1 MAVKRGLGRGLN
13 DLLSVSED
21 EAKQAKKDAKA
32 VSKKA
37 PAPKEN
43 EKPAPAPKKVEDE
56 SSEVMVKVTDIEP
69 NPNQPRTN
77 FNEDA
82 LNELAES
89 IKRIGVIEPIV
100 VYKKE
105 RGYEIIAGE
114 RRWRAARLAGVKEVP
129 VIIRKYTKQ
138 QRVEI
143 ALIENI
149 QRENLNP
156 IEEAIAYNRL
166 IEEFHLKQDEVADR
180 VSKSRTTITNSL
192 RLLKL
197 CDKVKEMVVEQMIS
211 AGHARAL
218 ITIEDP
224 DVQYDHAYDPFDA
237 FTKPTTNQSFLYFL
251 EMIDD
256 VKGTEWAAKV
266 PHDLPIYSIAGGR
279 LGVSVQ
285 GYYGNSSFAR
295 VRFDEQGKA
304 SYDYFWEGGQ
314 VSESGYRDGISFVFD
329 MSRSKTCEGEQL
341 MTAGELLEK
350 LKN

>member
-37 PAPKEN
+37 PAPKEK

-100 VYKKE
+100 VYKKD

-224 DVQYDHAYDPFDA
+224 DVQYETAMTIFDQGLSVRDTEQLVKDVNNILA
-237 FTKPTTNQSFLYFL
+237 TKPKDKEDTPKEDNTALLAILSQMENNLKTTLGTKVKIKPRGKNKGRIEIEYFSSDDL
-251 EMIDD
+251 ERIIHIINT
-256 VKGTEWAAKV
+256 K
-266 PHDLPIYSIAGGR
+266 
-279 LGVSVQ
+279 
-285 GYYGNSSFAR
+285 
-295 VRFDEQGKA
+295 EQ
-304 SYDYFWEGGQ
+304 
-314 VSESGYRDGISFVFD
+314 I
-329 MSRSKTCEGEQL
+329 
-341 MTAGELLEK
+341 
-350 LKN
+350 

>member
-37 PAPKEN
+37 PAVKEK
-43 EKPAPAPKKVEDE
+43 EKPVEKPKKEVDE

-100 VYKKE
+100 VFKKD

-114 RRWRAARLAGVKEVP
+114 RRWRAARLAGIKEVP

-156 IEEAIAYNRL
+156 IEEALAYNRL
-166 IEEFHLKQDEVADR
+166 IEEFKLKQDEVAER
-180 VSKSRTTITNSL
+180 VSKSRTAITNSL

-224 DVQYDHAYDPFDA
+224 DVQYETAMTIFD
-237 FTKPTTNQSFLYFL
+237 QGL
-251 EMIDD
+251 
-256 VKGTEWAAKV
+256 
-266 PHDLPIYSIAGGR
+266 
-279 LGVSVQ
+279 SV
-285 GYYGNSSFAR
+285 
-295 VRFDEQGKA
+295 
-304 SYDYFWEGGQ
+304 
-314 VSESGYRDGISFVFD
+314 RD
-329 MSRSKTCEGEQL
+329 TEQL
-341 MTAGELLEK
+341 VKDVNNILATQPKDKVETPKEDNTALLAILSQMENN
-350 LKN
+350 LKTTLGTKVKIKPRGKNKGRIEIEYFSSDDLERIIHIINTKEQL

>member
-37 PAPKEN
+37 PAVKEK
-43 EKPAPAPKKVEDE
+43 EKPVEKPKKEVDE

-100 VYKKE
+100 VYKKD

-114 RRWRAARLAGVKEVP
+114 RRWRAARLAGIKEVP

-156 IEEAIAYNRL
+156 IEEALAYNRL
-166 IEEFHLKQDEVADR
+166 IEEFKLKQDEVAER
-180 VSKSRTTITNSL
+180 VSKSRTAITNSL

-224 DVQYDHAYDPFDA
+224 DVQYETAMTIFD
-237 FTKPTTNQSFLYFL
+237 QGL
-251 EMIDD
+251 
-256 VKGTEWAAKV
+256 
-266 PHDLPIYSIAGGR
+266 
-279 LGVSVQ
+279 SV
-285 GYYGNSSFAR
+285 
-295 VRFDEQGKA
+295 
-304 SYDYFWEGGQ
+304 
-314 VSESGYRDGISFVFD
+314 RD
-329 MSRSKTCEGEQL
+329 TEQL
-341 MTAGELLEK
+341 VKDVNNILATQPKDKVETLKEDNTALLAILSQMENN
-350 LKN
+350 LKTTLGTKVKIKPRGKNKGRIEIEYFSSDDLERIIHIINTKEQL

>member
-1 MAVKRGLGRGLN
+1 MQAPAVK
-13 DLLSVSED
+13 E
-21 EAKQAKKDAKA
+21 K
-32 VSKKA
+32 
-37 PAPKEN
+37 
-43 EKPAPAPKKVEDE
+43 EKPVEKPKKEVDE

-100 VYKKE
+100 VYKKD

-114 RRWRAARLAGVKEVP
+114 RRWRAARLAGIKEIP

-156 IEEAIAYNRL
+156 IEEALAYNRL
-166 IEEFHLKQDEVADR
+166 IEEFKLKQDEVAER
-180 VSKSRTTITNSL
+180 VSKSRTAITNSL

-224 DVQYDHAYDPFDA
+224 DVQYETAMTIFD
-237 FTKPTTNQSFLYFL
+237 QGL
-251 EMIDD
+251 
-256 VKGTEWAAKV
+256 
-266 PHDLPIYSIAGGR
+266 
-279 LGVSVQ
+279 SV
-285 GYYGNSSFAR
+285 
-295 VRFDEQGKA
+295 
-304 SYDYFWEGGQ
+304 
-314 VSESGYRDGISFVFD
+314 RD
-329 MSRSKTCEGEQL
+329 TEQL
-341 MTAGELLEK
+341 VKDVNNILATQPKDKVETPKEDNTALLAILSQMENN
-350 LKN
+350 LKTTLGTKVKIKPRGKNKGRIEIEYFSSDDLERIIHIINTKEQL

>member
-37 PAPKEN
+37 PAVKEK
-43 EKPAPAPKKVEDE
+43 EKPVEKPKKEVDE

-100 VYKKE
+100 VYKKD

-114 RRWRAARLAGVKEVP
+114 RRWRAARLAGLKEVP
-129 VIIRKYTKQ
+129 VIIREYTDKE
-138 QRVEI
+138 RMEV
-143 ALIENI
+143 ALIENL
-149 QRENLNP
+149 QREDLNP
-156 IEEAIAYNRL
+156 IEEALAYNRL
-166 IEEFHLKQDEVADR
+166 IEEFKLKQDEVAER
-180 VSKSRTTITNSL
+180 VSKSRTAITNSL

-224 DVQYDHAYDPFDA
+224 DVQYETAMTIFD
-237 FTKPTTNQSFLYFL
+237 QGL
-251 EMIDD
+251 
-256 VKGTEWAAKV
+256 
-266 PHDLPIYSIAGGR
+266 
-279 LGVSVQ
+279 SV
-285 GYYGNSSFAR
+285 
-295 VRFDEQGKA
+295 
-304 SYDYFWEGGQ
+304 
-314 VSESGYRDGISFVFD
+314 RD
-329 MSRSKTCEGEQL
+329 TEQL
-341 MTAGELLEK
+341 VKDVNNILATQPKDKVETPKEDNTALLAILSQMENN
-350 LKN
+350 LKTTLGTKVKIKPRGKNKGRIEIEYFSSDDLERIIHIINTKEQL

>member
-37 PAPKEN
+37 PAVKEK
-43 EKPAPAPKKVEDE
+43 EKPVEKPKKEVDE

-100 VYKKE
+100 VYKKD

-114 RRWRAARLAGVKEVP
+114 RRWRAARLAGIKEVP

-156 IEEAIAYNRL
+156 IEEALAYNRL
-166 IEEFHLKQDEVADR
+166 IEEFKLKQDEVAER
-180 VSKSRTTITNSL
+180 VSKSRTAITNSL

-224 DVQYDHAYDPFDA
+224 DVQYETAMTIFDQGLSVRDTEQLVKDVNNILA
-237 FTKPTTNQSFLYFL
+237 TKPKDKVETPKEDNTALLAILSQMENNLKATLGTKVKIKPRGKNKGRIEIEYFSSDDL
-251 EMIDD
+251 ERIIHIINT
-256 VKGTEWAAKV
+256 K
-266 PHDLPIYSIAGGR
+266 
-279 LGVSVQ
+279 
-285 GYYGNSSFAR
+285 
-295 VRFDEQGKA
+295 
-304 SYDYFWEGGQ
+304 
-314 VSESGYRDGISFVFD
+314 
-329 MSRSKTCEGEQL
+329 EQL
-341 MTAGELLEK
+341 
-350 LKN
+350 

>member
-37 PAPKEN
+37 PAVKEN
-43 EKPAPAPKKVEDE
+43 EKPVEKPKKEVDE

-100 VYKKE
+100 VYKKD

-114 RRWRAARLAGVKEVP
+114 RRWRAARLAGIKEVP

-156 IEEAIAYNRL
+156 IEEALAYNRL
-166 IEEFHLKQDEVADR
+166 IEEFKLKQDEVAER
-180 VSKSRTTITNSL
+180 VSKSRTAITNSL

-224 DVQYDHAYDPFDA
+224 DVQYETAMTIFD
-237 FTKPTTNQSFLYFL
+237 QGL
-251 EMIDD
+251 
-256 VKGTEWAAKV
+256 
-266 PHDLPIYSIAGGR
+266 
-279 LGVSVQ
+279 SV
-285 GYYGNSSFAR
+285 
-295 VRFDEQGKA
+295 
-304 SYDYFWEGGQ
+304 
-314 VSESGYRDGISFVFD
+314 RD
-329 MSRSKTCEGEQL
+329 TEQL
-341 MTAGELLEK
+341 VKDVNNILATQPKDKVETPKEDNTALLAILSQMENN
-350 LKN
+350 LKTTLGTKVKIKPRGKNKGRIEIEYFSSDDLERIIHIINTKEQL

>member
-37 PAPKEN
+37 PAPKEK
-43 EKPAPAPKKVEDE
+43 EKPVPAPKKVEDE

-224 DVQYDHAYDPFDA
+224 DVQYETAMTIFD
-237 FTKPTTNQSFLYFL
+237 QGL
-251 EMIDD
+251 
-256 VKGTEWAAKV
+256 
-266 PHDLPIYSIAGGR
+266 
-279 LGVSVQ
+279 SV
-285 GYYGNSSFAR
+285 
-295 VRFDEQGKA
+295 
-304 SYDYFWEGGQ
+304 
-314 VSESGYRDGISFVFD
+314 RD
-329 MSRSKTCEGEQL
+329 TEQL
-341 MTAGELLEK
+341 VKDVNNILAIKPKDKEDAPKEDNTALLAILSQMENN
-350 LKN
+350 LKTTLGTKVKIKPRGKNKGRIEIEYFSSDDLERIIHIINTKEQI

>member
-1 MAVKRGLGRGLN
+1 
-13 DLLSVSED
+13 
-21 EAKQAKKDAKA
+21 
-32 VSKKA
+32 
-37 PAPKEN
+37 
-43 EKPAPAPKKVEDE
+43 
-56 SSEVMVKVTDIEP
+56 MVKVTDIEP
-69 NPNQPRTN
+69 NQNQPRTN

-100 VYKKE
+100 VYKKD

-114 RRWRAARLAGVKEVP
+114 RRWRAARLAGIKEVP

-156 IEEAIAYNRL
+156 IEEALAYNRL
-166 IEEFHLKQDEVADR
+166 IEEFKLKQDEVAER
-180 VSKSRTTITNSL
+180 VSKSRTAITNSL

-224 DVQYDHAYDPFDA
+224 DVQYETAMTIFD
-237 FTKPTTNQSFLYFL
+237 QGL
-251 EMIDD
+251 
-256 VKGTEWAAKV
+256 
-266 PHDLPIYSIAGGR
+266 
-279 LGVSVQ
+279 SV
-285 GYYGNSSFAR
+285 
-295 VRFDEQGKA
+295 
-304 SYDYFWEGGQ
+304 
-314 VSESGYRDGISFVFD
+314 RD
-329 MSRSKTCEGEQL
+329 TEQL
-341 MTAGELLEK
+341 VKDVNNILATQPKDKVETPKEDNTALLAILSQMENN
-350 LKN
+350 LKTTLGTKVKIKPRGKNKGRIEIEYFSSDDLERIIHIINTKEQL

>member
-224 DVQYDHAYDPFDA
+224 DVQYETAMTIFD
-237 FTKPTTNQSFLYFL
+237 QGL
-251 EMIDD
+251 
-256 VKGTEWAAKV
+256 
-266 PHDLPIYSIAGGR
+266 
-279 LGVSVQ
+279 SV
-285 GYYGNSSFAR
+285 
-295 VRFDEQGKA
+295 
-304 SYDYFWEGGQ
+304 
-314 VSESGYRDGISFVFD
+314 RD
-329 MSRSKTCEGEQL
+329 TEQL
-341 MTAGELLEK
+341 VKDVNHILAIK
-350 LKN
+350 LKDKEDAPKEDNTALLAILSQMENNLKTTLGTKVKIKPRGKNKGRIEIEYFSSDDLERIIHIINTKEQI

>member
-37 PAPKEN
+37 PAVKEK
-43 EKPAPAPKKVEDE
+43 EKPVEKPKKEVDE

-100 VYKKE
+100 VYKKD

-114 RRWRAARLAGVKEVP
+114 RRWRAARLAGIKEVP

-156 IEEAIAYNRL
+156 IEEALAYNRL
-166 IEEFHLKQDEVADR
+166 IEEFKLKQDEVAER
-180 VSKSRTTITNSL
+180 VSKSRTVITNSL

-224 DVQYDHAYDPFDA
+224 DVQYETAMTIFD
-237 FTKPTTNQSFLYFL
+237 QGL
-251 EMIDD
+251 
-256 VKGTEWAAKV
+256 
-266 PHDLPIYSIAGGR
+266 
-279 LGVSVQ
+279 SV
-285 GYYGNSSFAR
+285 
-295 VRFDEQGKA
+295 
-304 SYDYFWEGGQ
+304 
-314 VSESGYRDGISFVFD
+314 RD
-329 MSRSKTCEGEQL
+329 TEQL
-341 MTAGELLEK
+341 VKDVNNILATQPKDKVETPKEDNTALLAILSQMENN
-350 LKN
+350 LKTTLGTKVKIKPRGKNKGRIEIEYFSSDDLERIIHIINTKEQL

>member
-37 PAPKEN
+37 PAVKEK
-43 EKPAPAPKKVEDE
+43 EKPVEKPKKEVDE

-100 VYKKE
+100 VYKKD

-114 RRWRAARLAGVKEVP
+114 RRWRAARLAGIKEVP

-156 IEEAIAYNRL
+156 IEEALAYNRL
-166 IEEFHLKQDEVADR
+166 IEEFKLKQDEVAER
-180 VSKSRTTITNSL
+180 VSKSRTAITNSL

-224 DVQYDHAYDPFDA
+224 DVQYETALTIFD
-237 FTKPTTNQSFLYFL
+237 QGL
-251 EMIDD
+251 
-256 VKGTEWAAKV
+256 
-266 PHDLPIYSIAGGR
+266 
-279 LGVSVQ
+279 SV
-285 GYYGNSSFAR
+285 
-295 VRFDEQGKA
+295 
-304 SYDYFWEGGQ
+304 
-314 VSESGYRDGISFVFD
+314 RD
-329 MSRSKTCEGEQL
+329 TEQL
-341 MTAGELLEK
+341 VKDVNNILATQPKDKVETPKEDNTALLAILSQMENN
-350 LKN
+350 LKTTLGTKVKIKPRGKNKGRIEIEYFSSDDLERIIHIINTKEQL

>member
-37 PAPKEN
+37 PAIKEK
-43 EKPAPAPKKVEDE
+43 EKPVEKPKKEVDE

-100 VYKKE
+100 VYKKD

-114 RRWRAARLAGVKEVP
+114 RRWRAARLAGIKEVP

-156 IEEAIAYNRL
+156 IEEALAYNRL
-166 IEEFHLKQDEVADR
+166 IEEFKLKQDEVAER
-180 VSKSRTTITNSL
+180 VSKSRTAITNSL

-224 DVQYDHAYDPFDA
+224 DVQYETAMTIFD
-237 FTKPTTNQSFLYFL
+237 QGL
-251 EMIDD
+251 
-256 VKGTEWAAKV
+256 
-266 PHDLPIYSIAGGR
+266 
-279 LGVSVQ
+279 SV
-285 GYYGNSSFAR
+285 
-295 VRFDEQGKA
+295 
-304 SYDYFWEGGQ
+304 
-314 VSESGYRDGISFVFD
+314 RD
-329 MSRSKTCEGEQL
+329 TEQL
-341 MTAGELLEK
+341 VKDVNNILATQPKDKVETPKEDNTALLAILSQMENN
-350 LKN
+350 LKTTLGTKVKIKPRGKNKGRIEIEYFSSDDLERIIHIINTKEQL

>member
-37 PAPKEN
+37 PAVKEKEKSV
-43 EKPAPAPKKVEDE
+43 EKPKQEVDE

-100 VYKKE
+100 VYKKD

-114 RRWRAARLAGVKEVP
+114 RRWRAARLAGIKEVP

-156 IEEAIAYNRL
+156 IEEALAYNRL
-166 IEEFHLKQDEVADR
+166 IEEFKLKQDEVAER
-180 VSKSRTTITNSL
+180 VSKSRTAITNSL

-197 CDKVKEMVVEQMIS
+197 CDKVKEMVIEQMIS

-224 DVQYDHAYDPFDA
+224 DVQYETAMTIFD
-237 FTKPTTNQSFLYFL
+237 QGL
-251 EMIDD
+251 
-256 VKGTEWAAKV
+256 
-266 PHDLPIYSIAGGR
+266 
-279 LGVSVQ
+279 SV
-285 GYYGNSSFAR
+285 
-295 VRFDEQGKA
+295 
-304 SYDYFWEGGQ
+304 
-314 VSESGYRDGISFVFD
+314 RD
-329 MSRSKTCEGEQL
+329 TEQL
-341 MTAGELLEK
+341 VKDVNNILATQPKDKVETPKEDNTALLAILSQMENN
-350 LKN
+350 LKTTLGTKVKIKPRGKNKGRIEIEYFSSDDLERIIHIINTKEQL

>member
-37 PAPKEN
+37 PAPKEK

-224 DVQYDHAYDPFDA
+224 DVQYETAMTIFD
-237 FTKPTTNQSFLYFL
+237 QGL
-251 EMIDD
+251 
-256 VKGTEWAAKV
+256 
-266 PHDLPIYSIAGGR
+266 
-279 LGVSVQ
+279 SV
-285 GYYGNSSFAR
+285 
-295 VRFDEQGKA
+295 
-304 SYDYFWEGGQ
+304 
-314 VSESGYRDGISFVFD
+314 RD
-329 MSRSKTCEGEQL
+329 TEQL
-341 MTAGELLEK
+341 VKDVNNILAIKPKDKEDAPKEDNTALLAILSQMENN
-350 LKN
+350 LKTILGTKVKIKPRGKNKGRIEIEYFSSDDLERIIHIINTKEQI

>member
-37 PAPKEN
+37 PAVKEK
-43 EKPAPAPKKVEDE
+43 EKPVEKPKKEVDE

-100 VYKKE
+100 VYKKD

-114 RRWRAARLAGVKEVP
+114 RRWRAARLAGIKEVP

-156 IEEAIAYNRL
+156 IEEALAYNRL
-166 IEEFHLKQDEVADR
+166 IEEFKLKQDEVAER
-180 VSKSRTTITNSL
+180 VSKSRTAITNSL

-197 CDKVKEMVVEQMIS
+197 CDKVKEMVIEQMIS

-224 DVQYDHAYDPFDA
+224 DVQYETAMTIFD
-237 FTKPTTNQSFLYFL
+237 QGL
-251 EMIDD
+251 
-256 VKGTEWAAKV
+256 
-266 PHDLPIYSIAGGR
+266 
-279 LGVSVQ
+279 SV
-285 GYYGNSSFAR
+285 
-295 VRFDEQGKA
+295 
-304 SYDYFWEGGQ
+304 
-314 VSESGYRDGISFVFD
+314 RD
-329 MSRSKTCEGEQL
+329 TEQL
-341 MTAGELLEK
+341 VKDVNNILATQPKDKVETPKEDNTALLAILSQMENN
-350 LKN
+350 LKTTLGTKVKIKPRGKNKGRIEIEYFSSDDLERIIHIINTKEQL

>member
-1 MAVKRGLGRGLN
+1 
-13 DLLSVSED
+13 
-21 EAKQAKKDAKA
+21 
-32 VSKKA
+32 
-37 PAPKEN
+37 
-43 EKPAPAPKKVEDE
+43 
-56 SSEVMVKVTDIEP
+56 MVKVTDIEP

-100 VYKKE
+100 VYKKD

-114 RRWRAARLAGVKEVP
+114 RRWRAARLAGIKEVP

-156 IEEAIAYNRL
+156 IEEALAYNRL
-166 IEEFHLKQDEVADR
+166 IEEFKLKQDEVAER
-180 VSKSRTTITNSL
+180 VSKSRTAITNSL

-224 DVQYDHAYDPFDA
+224 DVQYETAMTIFD
-237 FTKPTTNQSFLYFL
+237 QGL
-251 EMIDD
+251 
-256 VKGTEWAAKV
+256 
-266 PHDLPIYSIAGGR
+266 
-279 LGVSVQ
+279 SV
-285 GYYGNSSFAR
+285 
-295 VRFDEQGKA
+295 
-304 SYDYFWEGGQ
+304 
-314 VSESGYRDGISFVFD
+314 RD
-329 MSRSKTCEGEQL
+329 TEQL
-341 MTAGELLEK
+341 VKDVNNILATQPKDKVETPKEDNTALLAILSQMENN
-350 LKN
+350 LKTTLGTKVKIKPRGKNKGRIEIEYFSSDDLERIIHIINTKEQL

>member
-37 PAPKEN
+37 PAVKEK
-43 EKPAPAPKKVEDE
+43 EKPVEKPKKEVDE

-100 VYKKE
+100 VYKKD

-114 RRWRAARLAGVKEVP
+114 RRWRAARLAGIKEVP

-156 IEEAIAYNRL
+156 IEEALAYNRL
-166 IEEFHLKQDEVADR
+166 IEEFKLKQDEVAER
-180 VSKSRTTITNSL
+180 VSKSRTAITNSL

-224 DVQYDHAYDPFDA
+224 DVQYETAMTIFD
-237 FTKPTTNQSFLYFL
+237 QGL
-251 EMIDD
+251 
-256 VKGTEWAAKV
+256 
-266 PHDLPIYSIAGGR
+266 
-279 LGVSVQ
+279 SV
-285 GYYGNSSFAR
+285 
-295 VRFDEQGKA
+295 
-304 SYDYFWEGGQ
+304 
-314 VSESGYRDGISFVFD
+314 RD
-329 MSRSKTCEGEQL
+329 TEQL
-341 MTAGELLEK
+341 VKDVNNILATQPKDKVETPKEDNTALLAILSQMENN
-350 LKN
+350 LKTTLGTKVKIKPRGKNKGRIEIEYFSSDDLERIIHIINTKEQL

>member
-32 VSKKA
+32 VSKKTSA
-37 PAPKEN
+37 VKEK

-100 VYKKE
+100 VYKKD

-114 RRWRAARLAGVKEVP
+114 RRWRAARLAGIKEVP

-156 IEEAIAYNRL
+156 IEEALAYNRL
-166 IEEFHLKQDEVADR
+166 IEEFNLKQDEVAER
-180 VSKSRTTITNSL
+180 VSKSRTAITNSL

-197 CDKVKEMVVEQMIS
+197 SDKVKEMVIEQMIS

-224 DVQYDHAYDPFDA
+224 DVQYETAMTIFDQGLSVRDTEQLVKDVNNILA
-237 FTKPTTNQSFLYFL
+237 TKPKEKEEAPKEDNTALLAILSQMENNLKTTLGTKVKIKPRGKNKGRIEIEYFSSDDL
-251 EMIDD
+251 ERIIHLINT
-256 VKGTEWAAKV
+256 K
-266 PHDLPIYSIAGGR
+266 
-279 LGVSVQ
+279 
-285 GYYGNSSFAR
+285 
-295 VRFDEQGKA
+295 EQ
-304 SYDYFWEGGQ
+304 
-314 VSESGYRDGISFVFD
+314 I
-329 MSRSKTCEGEQL
+329 
-341 MTAGELLEK
+341 
-350 LKN
+350 

>member
-37 PAPKEN
+37 PAVKEK
-43 EKPAPAPKKVEDE
+43 EKPVEKPKKEVDE

-100 VYKKE
+100 VYKKD

-114 RRWRAARLAGVKEVP
+114 RRWRAARLAGIKEVP

-156 IEEAIAYNRL
+156 IEEALAYNRL
-166 IEEFHLKQDEVADR
+166 IEEFKLKQDEVA
-180 VSKSRTTITNSL
+180 SL
-192 RLLKL
+192 TPS
-197 CDKVKEMVVEQMIS
+197 DS
-211 AGHARAL
+211 
-218 ITIEDP
+218 
-224 DVQYDHAYDPFDA
+224 
-237 FTKPTTNQSFLYFL
+237 
-251 EMIDD
+251 
-256 VKGTEWAAKV
+256 
-266 PHDLPIYSIAGGR
+266 
-279 LGVSVQ
+279 
-285 GYYGNSSFAR
+285 
-295 VRFDEQGKA
+295 
-304 SYDYFWEGGQ
+304 
-314 VSESGYRDGISFVFD
+314 
-329 MSRSKTCEGEQL
+329 
-341 MTAGELLEK
+341 
-350 LKN
+350 

>member
-43 EKPAPAPKKVEDE
+43 EKPATAPKKVEDV

-211 AGHARAL
+211 AG
-218 ITIEDP
+218 
-224 DVQYDHAYDPFDA
+224 
-237 FTKPTTNQSFLYFL
+237 
-251 EMIDD
+251 
-256 VKGTEWAAKV
+256 
-266 PHDLPIYSIAGGR
+266 
-279 LGVSVQ
+279 
-285 GYYGNSSFAR
+285 
-295 VRFDEQGKA
+295 
-304 SYDYFWEGGQ
+304 Q
-314 VSESGYRDGISFVFD
+314 VI
-329 MSRSKTCEGEQL
+329 L
-341 MTAGELLEK
+341 
-350 LKN
+350 

>member
-37 PAPKEN
+37 PAPKEK

-224 DVQYDHAYDPFDA
+224 DVQYETAMTIFD
-237 FTKPTTNQSFLYFL
+237 QGL
-251 EMIDD
+251 
-256 VKGTEWAAKV
+256 
-266 PHDLPIYSIAGGR
+266 
-279 LGVSVQ
+279 SV
-285 GYYGNSSFAR
+285 
-295 VRFDEQGKA
+295 
-304 SYDYFWEGGQ
+304 
-314 VSESGYRDGISFVFD
+314 RD
-329 MSRSKTCEGEQL
+329 TEQL
-341 MTAGELLEK
+341 VKDVNNILAIKPKDKEDAPKEDNTALLAILSQMENN
-350 LKN
+350 LKTTLGTKVKIKPRGKNKGRIEIEYFSSDDLERIIHIINTKEQI